1 MVEVLLETSIGQ
13 LSNDLYSSINWSKV
27 GLKTFKE
34 FKNSIL
40 KEFEER
46 ELRFNVK
53 YEKVTPFAN
62 QQIEIE
68 YINEVQFVG
77 EEEEFNLDMFN
88 IFEED
93 ANDSVEDSLSVD
105 NLVIEESLVENL
117 VLKTTKDGFDYYGVE
132 LEEEL
137 EDSEDDSSED
147 IEEVVGYSEEGYS
160 EETIEG
166 PLDEPL
172 EDISSN
178 FISPKQSSSIAT
190 PVVELK
196 EDIYSSVD
204 ELLGSVEEL
213 LGSVDEPPLV
223 NVKPIAPKVNP
234 TVEKPRKREISYHEG
249 MSLRQFLRENPRS
262 TMEVAEKYFTRREIM
277 KEIQLGRVIKRG
289 QKLFI

>member
-34 FKNSIL
+34 FKNSIF

-46 ELRFNVK
+46 ELRFNVQ

-93 ANDSVEDSLSVD
+93 DNSSAEDSLSVD

-132 LEEEL
+132 LEEV
-137 EDSEDDSSED
+137 SE
-147 IEEVVGYSEEGYS
+147 EESEEGDNS
-160 EETIEG
+160 EELST
-166 PLDEPL
+166 
-172 EDISSN
+172 
-178 FISPKQSSSIAT
+178 
-190 PVVELK
+190 
-196 EDIYSSVD
+196 YSQD
-204 ELLGSVEEL
+204 
-213 LGSVDEPPLV
+213 
-223 NVKPIAPKVNP
+223 
-234 TVEKPRKREISYHEG
+234 
-249 MSLRQFLRENPRS
+249 
-262 TMEVAEKYFTRREIM
+262 
-277 KEIQLGRVIKRG
+277 
-289 QKLFI
+289 

>member
-34 FKNSIL
+34 FKNSIF

-46 ELRFNVK
+46 ELRFNIK

-172 EDISSN
+172 EDYSPNNSS
-178 FISPKQSSSIAT
+178 PEPSSGIPT
-190 PVVELK
+190 PVVELE
-196 EDIYSSVD
+196 EDVYSSVD
-204 ELLGSVEEL
+204 ELLGSVEE
-213 LGSVDEPPLV
+213 PPIV
-223 NVKPIAPKVNP
+223 NVKPPVPKVAP
-234 TVEKPRKREISYHEG
+234 TVENPRRREIPYHEG

>member
-34 FKNSIL
+34 FKNSIF

-147 IEEVVGYSEEGYS
+147 IEEVVDYSEEGYL
-160 EETIEG
+160 EETIEE
-166 PLDEPL
+166 PLDEL
-172 EDISSN
+172 KEDVSSN
-178 FISPKQSSSIAT
+178 FISPKTSSSIAT
-190 PVVELK
+190 PVVDSE

-204 ELLGSVEEL
+204 ELLGSIE
-213 LGSVDEPPLV
+213 EPPLV
-223 NVKPIAPKVNP
+223 NVKSPVPKVAP
-234 TVEKPRKREISYHEG
+234 MVEKPRRREISYHEG

>member
-34 FKNSIL
+34 FKNSIF

-105 NLVIEESLVENL
+105 NLFIEESLVENL

-147 IEEVVGYSEEGYS
+147 IEEVVGYPEEGYS

-172 EDISSN
+172 EDYSPNNSS
-178 FISPKQSSSIAT
+178 PEPSSGIPT
-190 PVVELK
+190 PVVELE

-204 ELLGSVEEL
+204 ELLGSVEE
-213 LGSVDEPPLV
+213 SPIV
-223 NVKPIAPKVNP
+223 NVKPPVPKVAP
-234 TVEKPRKREISYHEG
+234 TVEKPRRREITYHEG

>member
-34 FKNSIL
+34 FKNSIF

-46 ELRFNVK
+46 ELRFNVQ

-93 ANDSVEDSLSVD
+93 DNSSVEDSLSVD

-132 LEEEL
+132 LEEVSEEESEGKDNLEEL
-137 EDSEDDSSED
+137 SSDSQDY
-147 IEEVVGYSEEGYS
+147 EEVVFVE
-160 EETIEG
+160 
-166 PLDEPL
+166 EPL
-172 EDISSN
+172 HEEPVNPIEEELIPEEKSVYEASNTAVSKEED
-178 FISPKQSSSIAT
+178 
-190 PVVELK
+190 
-196 EDIYSSVD
+196 YSSVD
-204 ELLGSVEEL
+204 DL
-213 LGSVDEPPLV
+213 LGSVDESSIVVARPTVTQSKPLV
-223 NVKPIAPKVNP
+223 
-234 TVEKPRKREISYHEG
+234 ERPRKREISYHEG

>member
-1 MVEVLLETSIGQ
+1 MVEVLLGTSIGQ

-34 FKNSIL
+34 FKNSIF

-147 IEEVVGYSEEGYS
+147 IEEVEDYSEEDYS
-160 EETIEG
+160 EETIEE

-172 EDISSN
+172 EDYSPNNSS
-178 FISPKQSSSIAT
+178 PEPSSGIPT
-190 PVVELK
+190 PVVDSE

-204 ELLGSVEEL
+204 ELLGSVEEP
-213 LGSVDEPPLV
+213 SIV
-223 NVKPIAPKVNP
+223 NVKPPVPKVAP
-234 TVEKPRKREISYHEG
+234 TVEKPRRREISYHEG

>member
-34 FKNSIL
+34 FKNSIF

-46 ELRFNVK
+46 ELRFNVQ

-93 ANDSVEDSLSVD
+93 DNSSVEDSLSVD

-132 LEEEL
+132 LEEVSEEESEEEDNSEEL
-137 EDSEDDSSED
+137 SSDSQDY
-147 IEEVVGYSEEGYS
+147 EEVVFVEEPLH
-160 EETIEG
+160 EETVNPIEEELT
-166 PLDEPL
+166 P
-172 EDISSN
+172 EDKSFSEDSN
-178 FISPKQSSSIAT
+178 T
-190 PVVELK
+190 VVSK
-196 EDIYSSVD
+196 EEDYSSVD
-204 ELLGSVEEL
+204 DLLS
-213 LGSVDEPPLV
+213 SVDESSIVVARPTVTQSKPLV
-223 NVKPIAPKVNP
+223 
-234 TVEKPRKREISYHEG
+234 ERPRKREISYHEG

>member
-34 FKNSIL
+34 FKNSIF

-93 ANDSVEDSLSVD
+93 ANDSIEDSLSVD

-132 LEEEL
+132 LEEGL
-137 EDSEDDSSED
+137 ENSEDYSSED
-147 IEEVVGYSEEGYS
+147 IEGVEDCSEEDYSEEII
-160 EETIEG
+160 EE
-166 PLDEPL
+166 PLDEP
-172 EDISSN
+172 EEGVSSN
-178 FISPKQSSSIAT
+178 FISPDPSSSIAT
-190 PVVELK
+190 PVVEPE
-196 EDIYSSVD
+196 EDVYSSVD
-204 ELLGSVEEL
+204 ELLGSVEEP
-213 LGSVDEPPLV
+213 SLV
-223 NVKPIAPKVNP
+223 NVKPISPKVAP
-234 TVEKPRKREISYHEG
+234 PVEKPRRREISYHEG

>member
-34 FKNSIL
+34 FKNSIF

-93 ANDSVEDSLSVD
+93 TNDSVEDSLSVD

-172 EDISSN
+172 EDYSPNNSS
-178 FISPKQSSSIAT
+178 PEPSSGIPT
-190 PVVELK
+190 PVVELE

-204 ELLGSVEEL
+204 ELLGSVEE
-213 LGSVDEPPLV
+213 PPIV
-223 NVKPIAPKVNP
+223 NVKPPVPKVAP
-234 TVEKPRKREISYHEG
+234 TVEKPRRREISYHEG

>member
-34 FKNSIL
+34 FKNSIF

-147 IEEVVGYSEEGYS
+147 IEEVVNYSEEGYS
-160 EETIEG
+160 EELNE
-166 PLDEPL
+166 EPFDKPK
-172 EDISSN
+172 EDVSSN
-178 FISPKQSSSIAT
+178 FKSPKSSSSIAT
-190 PVVELK
+190 PVVEPE
-196 EDIYSSVD
+196 EDVYSSVD
-204 ELLGSVEEL
+204 ELLGSVEET
-213 LGSVDEPPLV
+213 PLV
-223 NVKPIAPKVNP
+223 NVKPTAPKVTP

>member
-34 FKNSIL
+34 FKNSIF

-46 ELRFNVK
+46 ELRFNVQ

-93 ANDSVEDSLSVD
+93 ANDSIEDSLSVD

-117 VLKTTKDGFDYYGVE
+117 VLKTTKDGLDYYGVE

-172 EDISSN
+172 EDYSPNNSS
-178 FISPKQSSSIAT
+178 PEPSSGIPT
-190 PVVELK
+190 PVVELE

-204 ELLGSVEEL
+204 ELLGSVEE
-213 LGSVDEPPLV
+213 PPIV
-223 NVKPIAPKVNP
+223 NVKPPVPKVAP
-234 TVEKPRKREISYHEG
+234 TVEKPRRREISYHEG

>member
-34 FKNSIL
+34 FKNSIF

-46 ELRFNVK
+46 ELRFNVQ

-93 ANDSVEDSLSVD
+93 SNDSIEDSLSVD

-147 IEEVVGYSEEGYS
+147 IEEVEDYSEDSYSEEPIK
-160 EETIEG
+160 E
-166 PLDEPL
+166 PLDESL
-172 EDISSN
+172 EDY
-178 FISPKQSSSIAT
+178 SSSVVPPEPHISI
-190 PVVELK
+190 PNSVVEPE

-204 ELLGSVEEL
+204 ELLGSVEEH
-213 LGSVDEPPLV
+213 PIV
-223 NVKPIAPKVNP
+223 NVKPITPKVAP
-234 TVEKPRKREISYHEG
+234 TVEKPRRLEISYHEG

>member
-34 FKNSIL
+34 FKTSIF

-132 LEEEL
+132 LEEGL

-160 EETIEG
+160 EETIEE
-166 PLDEPL
+166 PLDEL
-172 EDISSN
+172 KEDVSSN
-178 FISPKQSSSIAT
+178 FISPKTSSSIAT
-190 PVVELK
+190 PVVELE

-204 ELLGSVEEL
+204 ELLGSVEE
-213 LGSVDEPPLV
+213 PPIV
-223 NVKPIAPKVNP
+223 NVKPPVPKVAP
-234 TVEKPRKREISYHEG
+234 TVEKPRRREISYHEG

>member
-34 FKNSIL
+34 FKNSIF

-132 LEEEL
+132 LEEGL

-147 IEEVVGYSEEGYS
+147 IEEVVDYSEEGYS
-160 EETIEG
+160 EETIE
-166 PLDEPL
+166 EPL
-172 EDISSN
+172 GEPEEGISSN
-178 FISPKQSSSIAT
+178 FISPKPSSSIAT
-190 PVVELK
+190 SVVEPE

-204 ELLGSVEEL
+204 ELLGSVE
-213 LGSVDEPPLV
+213 EPPLV

>member
-34 FKNSIL
+34 FKNSIF

-88 IFEED
+88 IFEEET
-93 ANDSVEDSLSVD
+93 NDSVEDSLSVD
-105 NLVIEESLVENL
+105 NLIIEESLVESL

-137 EDSEDDSSED
+137 KDSEDDSSED

-172 EDISSN
+172 EDYSPNNSSPEPRSG
-178 FISPKQSSSIAT
+178 IPT
-190 PVVELK
+190 PVVELE
-196 EDIYSSVD
+196 EDIYSSID
-204 ELLGSVEEL
+204 ELLGSVEE
-213 LGSVDEPPLV
+213 PPIV
-223 NVKPIAPKVNP
+223 NVKPPVPKVAP
-234 TVEKPRKREISYHEG
+234 TVEKPRRREISYHEG
-249 MSLRQFLRENPRS
+249 MSLRKFLRENPRS

>member
-34 FKNSIL
+34 FKNSIF

-46 ELRFNVK
+46 ELRFNVQ

-93 ANDSVEDSLSVD
+93 SNDSVEDSLSVD

-137 EDSEDDSSED
+137 EDSEDDSSKD
-147 IEEVVGYSEEGYS
+147 IEEVEDYLEEGYS
-160 EETIEG
+160 EEPIE
-166 PLDEPL
+166 EPFNEPK
-172 EDISSN
+172 EDVSSS
-178 FISPKQSSSIAT
+178 FISPVSSSSIAT
-190 PVVELK
+190 PVVELE
-196 EDIYSSVD
+196 EDVYSSVD
-204 ELLGSVEEL
+204 ELLGSVEET
-213 LGSVDEPPLV
+213 PIV

-234 TVEKPRKREISYHEG
+234 TVEKPRRREISYHEG

>member
-34 FKNSIL
+34 FKNSIF

-46 ELRFNVK
+46 ELRFNVQ

-93 ANDSVEDSLSVD
+93 DNSSVEDSLSVD

-132 LEEEL
+132 LEEVQEESEEEDNSEEL
-137 EDSEDDSSED
+137 SYDSQDY
-147 IEEVVGYSEEGYS
+147 EEVVFVE
-160 EETIEG
+160 
-166 PLDEPL
+166 EPL
-172 EDISSN
+172 HEEPVSPIKEELISEDESVYEASN
-178 FISPKQSSSIAT
+178 T
-190 PVVELK
+190 VVSK
-196 EDIYSSVD
+196 EEDYSSVD
-204 ELLGSVEEL
+204 DL
-213 LGSVDEPPLV
+213 LGSVDESSIVVARPTVTQSKPLV
-223 NVKPIAPKVNP
+223 
-234 TVEKPRKREISYHEG
+234 ERPRKREISYHEG